1 MTIEELQI
9 ELQNNPRSLNFVR
22 LADMYLAENMV
33 DAAFQLLER
42 SLKYHPNSISGH
54 LLIGKIFVLR
64 SDFDKALEH
73 LNFCVQKAPTNWQA
87 LLTRA
92 ELHLKTQKPKPA
104 LADFKS
110 VLLHNPQNP
119 IARKMVAK
127 LEVIS
132 ADDYESD
139 VFEIKTIQDLPSPTA
154 PVDRNPAASYDPVK
168 DQKRERILSL
178 VDAFTVR
185 KDYVKALQLLKECH
199 TEFGDHFEIQTRL
212 LRLSQYETAEK
223 IRPKAQQAQI
233 HYRQQ
238 QILEK
243 KKNALELLLRRIQE
257 LQPS

>member
-154 PVDRNPAASYDPVK
+154 YSPLPQASSSVMG
-168 DQKRERILSL
+168 
-178 VDAFTVR
+178 
-185 KDYVKALQLLKECH
+185 LL
-199 TEFGDHFEIQTRL
+199 FL
-212 LRLSQYETAEK
+212 
-223 IRPKAQQAQI
+223 
-233 HYRQQ
+233 
-238 QILEK
+238 
-243 KKNALELLLRRIQE
+243 KNAFHFPFMCSGYCNTFGKVSISAKRT
-257 LQPS
+257 SFF